1 MLELYKV
8 KLLIPGW
15 AGEVDDDEASSIVAE
30 LKKDRM
36 LFLKW
41 RKTESKKFGCKKVYR
56 KQPRVL
62 KNGYYDL

>member
-15 AGEVDDDEASSIVAE
+15 AGEVDDDEASYIVAE

-41 RKTESKKFGCKKVYR
+41 RRALKKFGYKKVY
-56 KQPRVL
+56 QPTTESVKKWVL
-62 KNGYYDL
+62 DLS